1 MEKPEFKKRLLEIH
15 NALGKTTL
23 VAVTKYSPVEDM
35 LMAYESGLFDFGEN
49 KVQDL
54 AMKSQSF
61 VDKGLLSIRWHFIGH
76 LQSNKVRDLFKIKSL
91 TAIHSVDSLKLLQEM
106 YKREH
111 ELVSKSLSFFL
122 QMNTSGEEEKSGFES
137 LAELKVA
144 LDLIM
149 TKEGSKLKFEGL
161 MTMSSIRAE
170 DFEAAAHSSFGKLK
184 LIKEELLKDYKEL
197 KELKLS
203 MGMSQ
208 DYKIALSYDTDYVRI
223 GSALFQ

>member
-1 MEKPEFKKRLLEIH
+1 MEKPEFKKRLLEIQ
-15 NALGKTTL
+15 NVLGKTTL

-35 LMAYESGLFDFGEN
+35 LMAYEAGLYDFGEN

-54 AMKSQSF
+54 ATKSQSF
-61 VDKGLLSIRWHFIGH
+61 VEKGLSDVRWHFIGH
-76 LQSNKVRDLFKIKSL
+76 LQTNKVRDLFKIKAL
-91 TAIHSVDSLKLLQEM
+91 TAIHSVDSLKLLQEL
-106 YKREH
+106 YKKEH
-111 ELVSKSLSFFL
+111 ELDSKSLSFFL

-137 LAELKVA
+137 LAELKEGI
-144 LDLIM
+144 DLIM

-161 MTMSSIRAE
+161 MTMGSIRAE
-170 DFEAAAHSSFGKLK
+170 DFEAAAHKSFSKLK
-184 LIKEELLKDYKEL
+184 LIKEGLLKDYKGL

-208 DYKIALSYDTDYVRI
+208 DYKIALSYDADYVRI